1 MGILNGSGSIQEPQ
15 LFIVNLP
22 FDVLTKPGV
31 IEEKNACSNVQ
42 LNFENLVGLVVC
54 VRVTWV
60 NCPTILY
67 SIPDR
72 YHTVI
77 ERT

>member
-42 LNFENLVGLVVC
+42 LNFENLNLP
-54 VRVTWV
+54 RAF
-60 NCPTILY
+60 
-67 SIPDR
+67 
-72 YHTVI
+72 
-77 ERT
+77 